1 MDTTLLSDFVDAEW
15 LGLAFNDLGVEMA
28 GLVIAEPNL
37 VVDDDDGVVV
47 DDGGGGGR
55 GLVFTDMNITVDGA
69 GAGGL
74 GDLNRAEKLKLP
86 AIGCDDLGVV
96 VFLGK
101 AGMGRFLG
109 TGPGTDFLTRM
120 VLSGV
125 GLGAINLG

>member
-1 MDTTLLSDFVDAEW
+1 MDTTLLSDLVDAD
-15 LGLAFNDLGVEMA
+15 LLSFNDLGVETV

-37 VVDDDDGVVV
+37 VVDDDDVADVV
-47 DDGGGGGR
+47 DDDGGR
-55 GLVFTDMNITVDGA
+55 GLVLTDVNITVDVA
-69 GAGGL
+69 GTGGL
-74 GDLNRAEKLKLP
+74 GELNLAEKLKLP

-101 AGMGRFLG
+101 AGMGSFLG
-109 TGPGTDFLTRM
+109 TGPGTGFLTRM